1 MAGFFRGQS
10 SSIARSRALLLGLWF
25 AVSNSAAIAQLSEQ
39 PVLIVDPGMHTGPIR
54 AVVVDTAGRLAVTGS
69 LDKTVRVWA
78 LTDGKLLQT
87 IRMPAGPGNI
97 GKIYAVAMSPDGDLI
112 AAGGWTN
119 DAREESIYLFET
131 RTGRMTARIASVSG
145 NVIITWSKDGKT
157 LYAAGKYLD
166 RPGGPVLA
174 WTNGGRGER
183 SALPA
188 ENFNTVSGLAA
199 LPDGGLL
206 VAAQDPFLALLGPD
220 GRPRWSYSSPK

>member
-87 IRMPAGPGNI
+87 IRMPAGPGHI
-97 GKIYAVAMSPDGDLI
+97 GKIYAVAMSPEGRLV
-112 AAGGWTN
+112 AAGGWTSWTTGVPE
-119 DAREESIYLFET
+119 DSIYLFET
-131 RTGRMTARIASVSG
+131 RTGKMTARIAR
-145 NVIITWSKDGKT
+145 
-157 LYAAGKYLD
+157 L
-166 RPGGPVLA
+166 PG
-174 WTNGGRGER
+174 T
-183 SALPA
+183 
-188 ENFNTVSGLAA
+188 TH
-199 LPDGGLL
+199 
-206 VAAQDPFLALLGPD
+206 
-220 GRPRWSYSSPK
+220 